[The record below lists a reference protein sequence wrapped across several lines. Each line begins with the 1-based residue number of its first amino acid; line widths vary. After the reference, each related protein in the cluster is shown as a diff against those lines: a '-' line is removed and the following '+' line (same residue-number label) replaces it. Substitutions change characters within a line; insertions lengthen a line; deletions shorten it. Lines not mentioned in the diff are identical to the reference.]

1 MVVDLDRCTGC
12 EACVVACHA
21 ENNIPTVGDAE
32 AARGRAMH
40 WLRVERYWEGEF
52 PDVRLKFRPV
62 LCQQCDAAPCEPVC
76 PTYASH
82 HTEEGLNAQVYNRC
96 IGTRY
101 CANACSYNVR
111 FFNFFNPIWEKP
123 LHLQLNPDVSV
134 REVGVMEKCTF
145 CVQRI
150 KATTQLAKSENR
162 EMKDGELKPACA
174 QSCPATAIVFGD
186 MNDPESQVSRLS
198 RSGRARAARGSRHPA
213 QHLSQVAGVGM
224 TGAAPAIDQA
234 KMTEDLLRPLLTTTW
249 RFWALVIILGGIVM
263 LGVGSFAYQVD
274 RGIGVWGLNWPVF
287 WAFDITN
294 FVFWIGISHA
304 GTLISAILR
313 LVNAGWRRPVTR
325 CAEVITA
332 FALMIGAMFPIV
344 HLGRPWLFFWLMP
357 YPSERQ
363 IWPNFRSPLV
373 WDFFAISTYLTGSLL
388 FLYLPTIP
396 DFALVRDRTTGWRH
410 KFYGA
415 LALGW
420 RGTTRQ
426 WHRLESAMQIM
437 AIAIIPVAVSVHT
450 IVSFDFSMA
459 IVPMWHST
467 IFGPYFVAGA
477 IFSGIAA
484 LIIAMAAL
492 RKFLHLEAYLHPV
505 HFENLGKLLLMM
517 SLLWGYFVFAERL
530 TTWYGNESS
539 EMSVFWATQRGA
551 FAPLYWT
558 MVVCNFVSP
567 LCILS
572 FRKLRTVTGCVIA
585 SCGVVVGMWLER
597 FLIIV
602 PTLSHKYLSY
612 SWGSY
617 RPRMPEI
624 LLLVATFGAM
634 GLLYVLFSKLVP
646 IISIWE
652 LKVGEQPVVADPEE
666 TRDEAQTLWRTH
678 P

>member
-1 MVVDLDRCTGC
+1 MT
-12 EACVVACHA
+12 
-21 ENNIPTVGDAE
+21 DAE
-32 AARGRAMH
+32 R
-40 WLRVERYWEGEF
+40 
-52 PDVRLKFRPV
+52 
-62 LCQQCDAAPCEPVC
+62 
-76 PTYASH
+76 
-82 HTEEGLNAQVYNRC
+82 N
-96 IGTRY
+96 I
-101 CANACSYNVR
+101 
-111 FFNFFNPIWEKP
+111 
-123 LHLQLNPDVSV
+123 
-134 REVGVMEKCTF
+134 
-145 CVQRI
+145 
-150 KATTQLAKSENR
+150 
-162 EMKDGELKPACA
+162 
-174 QSCPATAIVFGD
+174 
-186 MNDPESQVSRLS
+186 
-198 RSGRARAARGSRHPA
+198 
-213 QHLSQVAGVGM
+213 
-224 TGAAPAIDQA
+224 
-234 KMTEDLLRPLLTTTW
+234 TEDLLRPLLTTSW
-249 RFWALVIILGGIVM
+249 RFYALVAVLGGVVL
-263 LGVGSFAYQVD
+263 LGVGAFAYQVN

-373 WDFFAISTYLTGSLL
+373 WDFFAISTYLTGSVL

-396 DFALVRDRTTGWRH
+396 DFALVRDKTAGWRRNV
-410 KFYGA
+410 YGA

-420 RGTTRQ
+420 RGTTKQ
-426 WHRLESAMQIM
+426 WHRLETAMQIM

-539 EMSVFWATQRGA
+539 EMAVFWTTQRGA

-558 MVVCNFVSP
+558 MVVCNFVVP
-567 LCILS
+567 LTILS

-585 SCGVVVGMWLER
+585 SCTVVVGMWLER

-602 PTLSHKYLSY
+602 PSLSHKYLEY

-617 RPRMPEI
+617 RPRTPEI
-624 LLLVATFGAM
+624 LLLISTFGAM
-634 GLLYVLFSKLVP
+634 GLLYVLFSKFVP

-652 LKVGEQPVVADPEE
+652 LKVGLQPELTEPQE
-666 TRDEAQTLWRTH
+666 TVDEAATLWRTH